1 MSPGAGADRQ
11 ASSQRWRTSS
21 DSGNHPKKTDWLQ
34 NREVIERLYVEEG
47 LPLKDVMME
56 MEQCYKFYAT

>member
-21 DSGNHPKKTDWLQ
+21 DSGNHPKKTDWVQ
-34 NREVIERLYVEEG
+34 YREVIERLYVEEE

-56 MEQCYKFYAT
+56 MERRYKFYAT